1 MDQLKGWCKPQK
13 ESSSSSKSLAQT
25 MQAER
30 VVAKLN
36 QRGQSGGGAAA
47 HALARPH
54 LAGPFLEFY
63 KQKKVRRQVGK
74 FVAGRHKSCRCARQ
88 ENRKEKYCKKIW
100 KKGSCGQ
107 ESQRQQEK
115 KVMSPVLEQL
125 VFFFFV
131 GVLLGQ
137 ISSQKNVVPFIEK
150 TYISKAATSFFYKG
164 NFVIQ
169 LKSGGALNN
178 LIVQFSFIF
187 MLVFQVGF
195 FRNLNTFKHIDQ
207 KNLFKEKQS
216 NVKLSQVVL

>member
-1 MDQLKGWCKPQK
+1 
-13 ESSSSSKSLAQT
+13 
-25 MQAER
+25 
-30 VVAKLN
+30 
-36 QRGQSGGGAAA
+36 
-47 HALARPH
+47 
-54 LAGPFLEFY
+54 
-63 KQKKVRRQVGK
+63 
-74 FVAGRHKSCRCARQ
+74 
-88 ENRKEKYCKKIW
+88 
-100 KKGSCGQ
+100 
-107 ESQRQQEK
+107 
-115 KVMSPVLEQL
+115 MSPVLEQL

-137 ISSQKNVVPFIEK
+137 ISSQKNVVAEK